1 MFNLCPRPVEYED
14 GETESQGKL
23 ILYNRAELKTSDH
36 RQVLAY
42 VGGNLSNVHWT
53 FVVFK
58 CQYKYLIET

>member
-36 RQVLAY
+36 RQVLPWSVLVDICSMY
-42 VGGNLSNVHWT
+42 TGLLPVST
-53 FVVFK
+53 
-58 CQYKYLIET
+58 